1 MVRQRALLIHDCV
14 FHPGHLIPQ
23 FHEPVLSV
31 GQLLVL
37 RAHLCEL
44 LLCRVYPALE
54 GVLVLLQGR
63 ELLLAVA
70 QALEVQP
77 VAVEMLR
84 ILLLRSC
91 QIISEQLGYFAE
103 RILQAR
109 EREVAGREYGT
120 RRRKQ

>member
-1 MVRQRALLIHDCV
+1 MVRQRALLVDDRV
-14 FHPGHLIPQ
+14 LHPGHLVAE
-23 FHEPVLSV
+23 FHQPILSV
-31 GQLLVL
+31 GQLLIL
-37 RAHLCEL
+37 RAHLCKL
-44 LLCRVYPALE
+44 LLGRVYPPLQS
-54 GVLVLLQGR
+54 VLVLPESR

-70 QALEVQP
+70 QPLEVQP

-84 ILLLRSC
+84 VFLLRSC
-91 QIISEQLGYFAE
+91 QIIPEQLGYFAE